1 MSKNLLGLITT
12 QLKFQKWNICH
23 KQDGH
28 SRLALKTG
36 KRYGILLVIEV
47 VIEVTGVVVVGKG
60 TTETAAV
67 YNLIITDK

>member
-28 SRLALKTG
+28 SRLVLKTG
-36 KRYGILLVIEV
+36 KGYGILLVIEV
-47 VIEVTGVVVVGKG
+47 VIVVTEIVVGKG
-60 TTETAAV
+60 TRETAVV

>member
-12 QLKFQKWNICH
+12 QLQFQKWNICH

-28 SRLALKTG
+28 SSLALKTG

-47 VIEVTGVVVVGKG
+47 VIEVTEVVLGKG
-60 TTETAAV
+60 MTETAAV

>member
-36 KRYGILLVIEV
+36 KGYGILLVIEV
-47 VIEVTGVVVVGKG
+47 VIVVTEIVVGKG
-60 TTETAAV
+60 TTETAVV

>member
-36 KRYGILLVIEV
+36 KRYGVLLVIEV
-47 VIEVTGVVVVGKG
+47 VIVVTEIVVGKG
-60 TTETAAV
+60 TTETAVV